1 MYFITKLNGD
11 RVPSRYGL
19 VHYQHIARL
28 SDYNHPNVKDGISYL
43 VYKSD
48 LDRSDGKAHGIY
60 VTDGGKLI
68 RDKRRSALRKIHDL
82 FRGHSIDE
90 ITYAPL

>member
-19 VHYQHIARL
+19 VHYVSLSRL
-28 SDYNHPNVKDGISYL
+28 CDYSYPNVKDGISYL
-43 VYKSD
+43 VYKSE
-48 LDRSDGKAHGIY
+48 LDRSDGKAHGVY
-60 VTDGGKLI
+60 VTEGGKLV

-82 FRGHSIDE
+82 FRGRSIDE

>member
-1 MYFITKLNGD
+1 MYFISKINGD
-11 RVPSRYGL
+11 RVPCRHGL
-19 VHYQHIARL
+19 VHYIRLRRL
-28 SDYNHPNVKDGISYL
+28 SDYSYPNVKDGISYL
-43 VYKSD
+43 VYKGD
-48 LDRSDGKAHGIY
+48 LDRSDGKAHGVY
-60 VTDGGKLI
+60 LTKDGKLV

>member
-1 MYFITKLNGD
+1 MYFITKINGD
-11 RVPSRYGL
+11 RVPSKHGL
-19 VHYQHIARL
+19 IHYVSLSKL
-28 SDYNHPNVKDGISYL
+28 SDFRYPNVRDGISYL
-43 VYKSD
+43 VYKGY

-60 VTDGGKLI
+60 VTKDGKLI